1 MSLQNKYF
9 KIFLKND
16 NISFRKKKIKLI
28 KLNKRFNIL
37 IKKENFNINF
47 FALILNFLFIF
58 LANNKNFTTFLTK

>member
-16 NISFRKKKIKLI
+16 NIFFRKKKIKLI